1 MNFPQISTPMREL
14 VHPLIGLILPA
25 EPQRATCEAR
35 AHELHTQYRLR
46 TVDRLTP
53 APLLQIF
60 RLAALLTRAMR
71 VVLMI
76 TDLQASG
83 NNPHFPPFQ
92 VLEFNFMK
100 IYVALWKRS
109 TEINELNPVH
119 VVEGVMTWNCSLL
132 RIRV

>member
-1 MNFPQISTPMREL
+1 MNFPQISRPMREL
-14 VHPLIGLILPA
+14 VHPLRGLILPA
-25 EPQRATCEAR
+25 EPQRATCGAS

-60 RLAALLTRAMR
+60 WLAAHLTRSMR

-83 NNPHFPPFQ
+83 NNHHFPPFQ
-92 VLEFNFMK
+92 VFGFNFIK
-100 IYVALWKRS
+100 IYVALWKKRM
-109 TEINELNPVH
+109 EINELNPVH
-119 VVEGVMTWNCSLL
+119 VVEGVVTFSCSLL
-132 RIRV
+132 KI